1 MSKIQTNTIQHT
13 ANGAA
18 VFTLP
23 QTDGSSGQY
32 MKTDGSG
39 ALSFGTVSSG
49 GGGKILQVVQDFKG
63 DEWSQSTSNN
73 TSYYDIT
80 GLSQSITPTTSG
92 NKILILV
99 SLALGANQATQRM
112 GVRTVVSVGGG
123 SDTVIGNSTNG
134 GTPQQVSIGNLEMH
148 RVYHQLSVNYQFLYT
163 TSSTSAHVFKPQV
176 AMEASGTGT
185 IYINRAE
192 HNSGDSAFNSASTIT
207 LMEVAQ

>member
-32 MKTDGSG
+32 LKTDGSG
-39 ALSFGTVSSG
+39 ALSFGTVSTAA
-49 GGGKILQVVQDFKG
+49 GGKILQVVQDFKG
-63 DEWSQSTSNN
+63 DEWSQN
-73 TSYYDIT
+73 TSSNTAYYDIT
-80 GLSQSITPTTSG
+80 GLSASITPTTSG
-92 NKILILV
+92 NKILIFMSIV
-99 SLALGANQATQRM
+99 LGANQATQRL

-123 SDTVIGNSTNG
+123 SDTVIGESTNG
-134 GTPQQVSIGNLEMH
+134 GTPQQVSVGNLEMH
-148 RVYHQLSVNYQFLYT
+148 RIYHNIPVNYQFLYT
-163 TSSTSAHVFKPQV
+163 TSSTAAHVFKPQV

-185 IYINRAE
+185 MRVNRAE
-192 HNSGDSAFNSASTIT
+192 HNTGDSAFNSASTIT

>member
-1 MSKIQTNTIQHT
+1 MSKIQANTIQHT

-32 MKTDGSG
+32 IKTDGSG
-39 ALSFGTVSSG
+39 ALSFGTVSG

-63 DEWSQSTSNN
+63 DDWSQSTSSN
-73 TSYYDIT
+73 TAYYDIT
-80 GLSQSITPTTSG
+80 GLSQTITPTTSG

-123 SDTVIGNSTNG
+123 SDTVIGESTQG
-134 GTPQQVSIGNLEMH
+134 GTAQEVSIGNLEAH
-148 RVYHQLSVNYQFLYT
+148 RVYHNMSVNYQFLYT
-163 TSSTSAHVFKPQV
+163 TSSTAAHVFKPQV
-176 AMEASGTGT
+176 ALEASGTGI

>member
-39 ALSFGTVSSG
+39 ALSFGTVATG

-63 DEWSQSTSNN
+63 DEWSQSTSSN
-73 TSYYDIT
+73 TAYYDIT